1 MYLWVSHL
9 SSAFGHLHKKRRVVI
24 GFDSIRSESV
34 GLIQSIES
42 NRLSRWLQIKREEEE
57 EEESRAV
64 EAVEGLT

>member
-34 GLIQSIES
+34 GSIQSIET

-57 EEESRAV
+57 SRAV

>member
-57 EEESRAV
+57 SRAV

>member
-34 GLIQSIES
+34 GSIQSIES

-57 EEESRAV
+57 SRAV